1 VLVEKR
7 FAMVGKP
14 MPPKKVSKP
23 DMTAKDA
30 GTYSLAS
37 PPIVQGAASAAAG
50 AALQSEGRDESPR
63 TPGNTWRRDKGTSR
77 LVSLDAFRG
86 FIMTMLAASGFG
98 LARFAAIDK
107 SSEVWQVHNYE
118 FWQKLAFHFD
128 HPAWRSAFDFYKVS
142 FWDLIQPAFM
152 FMVGVAMPF
161 SYARRS
167 SQNQSFLRQA
177 LHAFIR
183 AVALVLIGVFLQSG
197 GREHTTW
204 EFPNVLC
211 QIGLG
216 YFFAWCLLNF
226 KPLVQGVALIAIL
239 IGYWGLFFF
248 NPPPAD
254 YDYASVSASAEEG
267 QIFEGR
273 FAAWSKNANAAFF
286 FDRWLLPQLTT
297 VPDSD
302 SSEGNAAALPQ
313 MNGDS
318 RIVDSQRHKL
328 AATKLSVIKANTAW
342 KPAVVI
348 LDETVKDSV
357 GTEPGATQI
366 PTSDAPVSVDSTTDV
381 SSDSVAVPEP
391 LPIETPAAD
400 SVAEEAMT
408 PPPTGPGWIRRVL
421 LRNDVSWTPNRGGY
435 ATLSFVPSIGTTLL
449 GMLCGQLLLS
459 VSLSHW
465 KKLGILIVAAGICLG
480 LGILADITVCPIVKR
495 IWTPSWV
502 LFSGGYVI
510 GMLALFYLFFD
521 IAPLKFVAFPLVVV
535 GTNSILIYLLG
546 STIGGW
552 TRTSVIRVHFAGLIE
567 AVFGSKALDPNW
579 YEPITLATDTFVI
592 FWLFLYWL
600 HRQKIYLRL

>member
-1 VLVEKR
+1 
-7 FAMVGKP
+7 MVGKP
-14 MPPKKVSKP
+14 MPRKTSLNPIRHRKCRKHTQSLHRRLSRGLHRQQPETFCRQRVATNHRSTP
-23 DMTAKDA
+23 DTGK
-30 GTYSLAS
+30 
-37 PPIVQGAASAAAG
+37 
-50 AALQSEGRDESPR
+50 R
-63 TPGNTWRRDKGTSR
+63 GNKTSGR

-86 FIMTMLAASGFG
+86 FIMMMLAASGFG
-98 LARFAAIDK
+98 IARFAEIDD
-107 SSEVWQVHNYE
+107 SSEVWQVHSHE
-118 FWQKLAFHFD
+118 FWNKLAFHFD
-128 HPAWRSAFDFYKVS
+128 HPAWRSAFDYYKVS

-167 SQNQSFLRQA
+167 HQNHSILRQA
-177 LHAFIR
+177 LHALIR

-197 GREHTTW
+197 GRQHTTW

-226 KPLVQGVALIAIL
+226 KPIVQVVALVAIL

-254 YDYASVSASAEEG
+254 YDYVSVSANADDGEV
-267 QIFEGR
+267 FEGR

-286 FDRWLLPQLTT
+286 FDRWLLP
-297 VPDSD
+297 
-302 SSEGNAAALPQ
+302 
-313 MNGDS
+313 
-318 RIVDSQRHKL
+318 KL
-328 AATKLSVIKANTAW
+328 RT
-342 KPAVVI
+342 
-348 LDETVKDSV
+348 
-357 GTEPGATQI
+357 
-366 PTSDAPVSVDSTTDV
+366 
-381 SSDSVAVPEP
+381 VPEP
-391 LPIETPAAD
+391 FPWIPQKIGCSSASTAESPAQNRSPDTAAHRVHAAPLPPA
-400 SVAEEAMT
+400 
-408 PPPTGPGWIRRVL
+408 GPSWIRRAFL
-421 LRNDVSWTPNRGGY
+421 GNDVPWTPNRGGY

-449 GMLCGQLLLS
+449 GMLCGQLLLAGS
-459 VSLSHW
+459 FSHW

-510 GMLALFYLFFD
+510 GMLALFYLLFD
-521 IAPLKFVAFPLVVV
+521 IAPLKLLAFPLVVV
-535 GTNSILIYLLG
+535 GMNSILIYLLG

-552 TRTSVIRVHFAGLIE
+552 TRNSVIQVHFAGLIE
-567 AVFGSKALDPNW
+567 TVFGPKALDPNW
-579 YEPITLATDTFVI
+579 YAPITLATGTFVV